1 MSWKLKQIFM
11 SNTNS
16 NNDYPNYENKLQP
29 RVCFDDS
36 ELRLL
41 FEKHKNEIMAIV
53 VQEITAYLADED
65 VCNDDEDM
73 FPRRCEM
80 TGEWYVGEIELWKQN
95 GTILGSVLTRFLGY
109 YPHPSARMP
118 VDDYLGLEVLII
130 YAPEH
135 ETFTFEG
142 GLNSSSI

>member
-16 NNDYPNYENKLQP
+16 NND
-29 RVCFDDS
+29 
-36 ELRLL
+36 
-41 FEKHKNEIMAIV
+41 IMAIV

-130 YAPEH
+130 YDPEH